1 MTSNLFGHPAPVLVR
16 LAGVDDPEMQGR
28 MKEQIT
34 SLLARHDVRVDNHKG
49 VPVTFALQR
58 QPRNGLEKINWEIEL
73 MDAKGQVRHNANYA
87 TTIPGHA
94 RASAYEAA
102 LVAAATQ
109 AMPEMRS
116 RLLAMAKG
124 RN

>member
-34 SLLARHDVRVDNHKG
+34 SLLARHDVRVDNNKG

-58 QPRNGLEKINWEIEL
+58 NSRNGLEKVNCEIEL
-73 MDAKGQVRHNANYA
+73 AGMQGRVRHSANYA
-87 TTIPGHA
+87 TTVPGHS
-94 RASAYEAA
+94 RGSAYEAA

-116 RLLAMAKG
+116 WLLAMAKG